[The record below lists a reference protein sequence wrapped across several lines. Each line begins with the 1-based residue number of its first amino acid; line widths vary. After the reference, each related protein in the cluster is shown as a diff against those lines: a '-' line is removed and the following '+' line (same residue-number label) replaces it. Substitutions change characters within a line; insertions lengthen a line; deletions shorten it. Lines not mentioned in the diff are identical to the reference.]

1 MVSVDRN
8 ALISQIVSLNPQLKP
23 DELRKLSD
31 AQLQAKLSQTLAG
44 DNDDFFIGLQIE
56 HSNSVVNLKNYNK
69 KTYTDNNE
77 NEITEYLDN
86 DNNILERTTK
96 STDENG
102 NVTERTVTYQNHKP
116 IHTSLKKNGNT
127 IEKSDLTYKTS
138 DDGTDY
144 VEISTIGAD
153 KSETVSYVLLTD
165 DNGSIYNDVLFG
177 KAKTKLDGTTVHVS
191 RNKGTLLEQINKPN
205 GKSVLNIYNGN
216 DFQAYDDNDL
226 NKLYQRTDMNGSV
239 RDVLYDGNGNTYSTV
254 NAGDSWAIIAQRYN
268 VPENKLR
275 ALNKQKGELKPGQ
288 RILIPGEFNADSAP
302 LKKTESPEVAKL
314 KAENAERNRLF
325 KIKQKQFEEN
335 FNNIIKNK
343 TIPAANNLSSNI
355 TLGKKDKISI
365 EDFVKNVLH
374 LDTSKEVGKKVLFRL
389 AQLPQEALNKISYTD
404 FEQKQIGGMFAP
416 KTNDFSNASFDDIA
430 NALLVRAGINV
441 KYNQEIIADN
451 IKQKAVQSQKN
462 KLGINEQKFSQE
474 MLANIYDNAAN
485 MLEQYYNNHGVF
497 DAGTYMEATK
507 NILDKILP
515 DNILG
520 QDFRGTLHIASDCRK
535 IAQRIRNLHS
545 ENPMQFKKEFAQLK
559 KDGIVS
565 TEFNEQNIKE
575 FMNLVQSG
583 NVDINSDK
591 FKKACQKAFG
601 FNGLEQTE
609 DYTKL
614 WNTAGNVGDIAN
626 LLMTLGASAELKV
639 MGKTT
644 QATFNM
650 LEKGAAKILS
660 KSAAAKGAKLGT
672 SMFMGGSSLAGYTLT
687 KETLNNLSNPMR
699 DAKDWDTWKQ
709 TGIASA
715 ESFGFGAFG
724 GLLNETVVAPI
735 VKAIEKPAAKATQAV
750 TKAFAEQG
758 ELSGKEI
765 LQPALKGNE
774 VNIDGFLGIFKLS
787 SQEYATL
794 ARTATAKTVG
804 FGTEV
809 AGFTAYETTL
819 ATVKDI
825 IDPKTGRLPEDMT
838 LGNLT
843 KHLKEQFANLG
854 TIKSVSLFLMMSKG
868 GKMAQKAMMTQM
880 IASSEKLS
888 DLKFKKAEIN
898 GQEFYEV
905 TYPNGAR
912 KIVDTPEQAIAL
924 SQFALQMDM
933 ITATSEAK
941 DTPQGMLDVE
951 KQELITK
958 ASREN
963 PANRVEEKV
972 REEWQKTDLETSAT
986 DEKVDLFNLD
996 TDAGLKTSTPEIKN
1010 ETTSLILNGKL
1021 NENLTKRYDEM
1032 GRVFT
1037 EIAQRRSADIQ
1048 KLADQYPNDKQKVAD
1063 GIVKILSEEFGMQGY
1078 EPPIVLKDT
1087 QGADG
1092 GADWPNGR
1100 IIINKEITNLKQLT
1114 TMISHEYVHMLQF
1127 RDIVVQYGEQGVK
1140 DLINNDKSI
1149 PQDKK
1154 EQAINAALN
1163 NPYNKHLIASY
1174 NAQKAQSGSID
1185 YYVRRIYKDE
1195 FTNTIGTDDME
1206 GYTNQVA
1213 EREAY
1218 YGGSEH
1224 IGNNT
1229 TSLDQTNI
1237 GMAPADGAMAALRAR
1252 MKAQLMKGKQTHND
1266 VEVKTKKQKPSTQ
1279 FEIAGDG
1286 QIHFKETPAGKLNED
1301 KTIFTKL
1308 VETQNY
1314 DYALAKT
1321 KIDFTDFAKD
1331 GIPLEYSRNQFLK
1344 DLQKILDSNPEE
1356 KEQIMKEF
1364 NIKFNQTS
1372 FNSLGFELEDIPR
1385 IKIKKTYTEAEQKII
1400 NLIEKFTT
1408 GNKSTIA
1415 NFETK
1420 SLLDS
1425 ILQTF
1430 PEFAL
1435 VVGKKQ
1441 HNTHQYSLDIHTLK
1455 NLQDNLVNPKYKEL
1469 DSESQLVLKYATIL
1483 HDLGKTFIGDFK
1495 PDNGH
1500 EVLSAKYAEQILE
1513 RFDLPQ
1519 EIKNRII
1526 NQVLHHNWF
1535 EQYNNPNNSFSAQDV
1550 VNMFGSKEDVIIA
1563 EIMAKSDYANI
1574 SENFHLNGRRNGYA
1588 TNKISQGQFDYL
1600 MARKFAE
1607 INNLFKEKSNKNNE
1621 SKSETPSENTLVSND
1636 SFNLIKDKNLLE
1648 NIKKGKVPKTRASE
1662 NAIINAY
1669 KKIYAPKHNGIFE
1682 SKVINEYTTKYT
1694 VKDKNGKILREC
1706 IYNKEDTS
1714 NNKDIFYQYNEMGN
1728 LELIIEL
1735 NSDAKIKLIR
1745 QISADTEFVTET
1757 IIYDIKNENPNK
1769 QELQD
1774 VTSNSDT
1781 SIKNIKS
1788 RNANIIENQK
1798 DVSYKFTEEDKFT
1811 GIYVDP
1817 LTHKKLDLSCFIDS
1831 TGKVCVDI
1839 VKEDSQGKTTTEQKQ
1854 MNWYYN
1860 NNTDNL
1866 QIIDL
1871 KSGEKRD
1878 ISQGQ
1883 EYLNYFIDL
1892 QNAVKSGKLREF
1904 NFNAYISEMMPI
1916 EKLALIAQTINLPKD
1931 QAQEHILTDYKSG
1944 SSPYQTHAIKKPD
1957 GEIILPQTNWGK
1969 RKALQK
1975 ELDKHTIPYTIE
1987 VNRYEDWGYLN
1998 SITIKDSNLSFGERI
2013 RQLQQASDA
2022 EKNKFL
2028 TDVCMQQPL
2037 QRDDFM
2043 STFLNS
2049 ETTYFSHKP
2058 VKLCI
2063 TLPKGTHGLYIE
2075 DLISKSGYE
2084 SELLIQM
2091 KQAYRITNI
2100 QFIDEKPIIY
2110 MELIIKDITKGTK

>member
-31 AQLQAKLSQTLAG
+31 AQLQTKLSQTLAG
-44 DNDDFFIGLQIE
+44 DNDDLFLGLQVE

-239 RDVLYDGNGNTYSTV
+239 REVIYDGNGNTYSTV

-275 ALNKQKGELKPGQ
+275 ALNKQKGALKPGQ

-302 LKKTESPEVAKL
+302 LKRTESPEVAKL
-314 KAENAERNRLF
+314 KAENAERNRLL
-325 KIKQKQFEEN
+325 KIEQKQFEEN
-335 FNNIIKNK
+335 FNSIIKNK

-355 TLGKKDKISI
+355 TFGKKDKVSI

-451 IKQKAVQSQKN
+451 IKQKSVQSQKN

-485 MLEQYYNNHGVF
+485 MLEQYYNNHGIF

-545 ENPMQFKKEFAQLK
+545 ENPMQFKQEFAQLK
-559 KDGIVS
+559 KDGIVN

-601 FNGLEQTE
+601 FNGFENTE
-609 DYTKL
+609 NYTKL
-614 WNTAGNVGDIAN
+614 WSTAGNIGDIAIM
-626 LLMTLGASAELKV
+626 LMTLGASARLKV

-644 QATFNM
+644 QTTFNM
-650 LEKGAAKILS
+650 LEKGAAKIFS

-672 SMFMGGSSLAGYTLT
+672 SMFMGGNTLAGYTLT

-765 LQPALKGNE
+765 LQTALKGNE

-809 AGFTAYETTL
+809 AGFTAYETAL
-819 ATVKDI
+819 DTVKDI

-838 LGNLT
+838 LDNLT
-843 KHLKEQFANLG
+843 KYLEEKFGEQFANLG

-880 IASSEKLS
+880 IASSEKLNN
-888 DLKFKKAEIN
+888 LKFKKAEIN

-912 KIVDTPEQAIAL
+912 KIVDMPEQAIAL

-933 ITATSEAK
+933 ITATSEVKDTPQGMNVKVKSDGSTVVK

-951 KQELITK
+951 EHELIKK
-958 ASREN
+958 ASKEY
-963 PANRVEEKV
+963 PASRVEEKV
-972 REEWQKTDLETSAT
+972 REEWQKADLETSAP

-996 TDAGLKTSTPEIKN
+996 IDAGLKTSTPEIKN
-1010 ETTSLILNGKL
+1010 ETTSLILHDKL
-1021 NENLTKRYDEM
+1021 NEHLTKRYEETDQIFK
-1032 GRVFT
+1032 G
-1037 EIAQRRSADIQ
+1037 IAQRRSADIQ
-1048 KLADQYPNDKQKVAD
+1048 KLVDQYPNDKQKIAE
-1063 GIVKILSEEFGMQGY
+1063 GIVKILSEEVGMQGF
-1078 EPPIVLKDT
+1078 EPSVLVTNFKGLDLSGAASPIKGKIL
-1087 QGADG
+1087 
-1092 GADWPNGR
+1092 
-1100 IIINKEITNLKQLT
+1100 INDEVSDLGSLTEIV
-1114 TMISHEYVHMLQF
+1114 SHEFIHMMQI
-1127 RDIVVQYGEQGVK
+1127 RAIVIQYGEQGLRDYVERNTSIPENQKEAALKDMLENDYYKNLLEDHNAQKVAEGTVDFYKINVYRNEMAHPKTFGTEEEYLSQLTEIEAYGLGSHSLGGNTEGLYNVK
-1140 DLINNDKSI
+1140 FENSKSSIKFEDVKVLGSTLGGNKSLLALPDGAIIFIDEVTGNEVEVGTIGQTSMETVKRNIEQNNNNQDKGSAIIISDNTGKSI
-1149 PQDKK
+1149 NFGNIEEISIEPQVGVEIDSDILGGFFTSKGTKLQIKSSKEDIQVINDNGDVISLGSKK
-1154 EQAINAALN
+1154 EVLASLALETTSSLKTSIKQRLRKKVAK
-1163 NPYNKHLIASY
+1163 YMLKTSLGRKVISGIH
-1174 NAQKAQSGSID
+1174 NAQKAIQIETKALESDKGNFYD
-1185 YYVRRIYKDE
+1185 EYMKYKD
-1195 FTNTIGTDDME
+1195 DDVARNSKAFKL
-1206 GYTNQVA
+1206 YTNPKFQDLQERWYKHMERTGSNEKMLA
-1213 EREAY
+1213 EVKMKSNMSEAELIEY
-1218 YGGSEH
+1218 
-1224 IGNNT
+1224 T
-1229 TSLDQTNI
+1229 
-1237 GMAPADGAMAALRAR
+1237 R
-1252 MKAQLMKGKQTHND
+1252 
-1266 VEVKTKKQKPSTQ
+1266 KTKK
-1279 FEIAGDG
+1279 
-1286 QIHFKETPAGKLNED
+1286 
-1301 KTIFTKL
+1301 
-1308 VETQNY
+1308 
-1314 DYALAKT
+1314 
-1321 KIDFTDFAKD
+1321 
-1331 GIPLEYSRNQFLK
+1331 
-1344 DLQKILDSNPEE
+1344 LDSNVSDQEVLRQARVEMIQEMIETAGVGPTKFAQIISNNEGTLDAIE
-1356 KEQIMKEF
+1356 KELSPEAKDAVLGTTSKCHPTRTKEEAQTYVDQAFGVNKYKVIKQMGTASMGETYLAERTDGSKCIMKMLKKGIDEEQLQLEEELYTMLIREF
-1364 NIKFNQTS
+1364 NDNPKSAESQIATMHQCYQDWAD
-1372 FNSLGFELEDIPR
+1372 ELYFDSELNANKQLAQGAQRYKVADATDLSPD
-1385 IKIKKTYTEAEQKII
+1385 KKVLVMDVAGGVQMNKLMEMLQFYTE
-1400 NLIEKFTT
+1400 NPSSY
-1408 GNKSTIA
+1408 ST
-1415 NFETK
+1415 
-1420 SLLDS
+1420 
-1425 ILQTF
+1425 
-1430 PEFAL
+1430 
-1435 VVGKKQ
+1435 
-1441 HNTHQYSLDIHTLK
+1441 
-1455 NLQDNLVNPKYKEL
+1455 
-1469 DSESQLVLKYATIL
+1469 KYA
-1483 HDLGKTFIGDFK
+1483 K
-1495 PDNGH
+1495 
-1500 EVLSAKYAEQILE
+1500 
-1513 RFDLPQ
+1513 
-1519 EIKNRII
+1519 EIKNYPWLAEPENI
-1526 NQVLHHNWF
+1526 LAKL
-1535 EQYNNPNNSFSAQDV
+1535 P
-1550 VNMFGSKEDVIIA
+1550 DVITKTFDEQFMFMKEGGKSLMHGDPHMGNYFINVDEKGNFVPEFIDTGLCIERDGETIKKDIKFFTDYAVGNSKGIA
-1563 EIMAKSDYANI
+1563 EYFLDQCDIGN
-1574 SENFHLNGRRNGYA
+1574 LNREKLL
-1588 TNKISQGQFDYL
+1588 NKI
-1600 MARKFAE
+1600 E
-1607 INNLFKEKSNKNNE
+1607 
-1621 SKSETPSENTLVSND
+1621 
-1636 SFNLIKDKNLLE
+1636 
-1648 NIKKGKVPKTRASE
+1648 
-1662 NAIINAY
+1662 
-1669 KKIYAPKHNGIFE
+1669 
-1682 SKVINEYTTKYT
+1682 
-1694 VKDKNGKILREC
+1694 
-1706 IYNKEDTS
+1706 
-1714 NNKDIFYQYNEMGN
+1714 
-1728 LELIIEL
+1728 
-1735 NSDAKIKLIR
+1735 
-1745 QISADTEFVTET
+1745 
-1757 IIYDIKNENPNK
+1757 YDIKNEIFNK
-1769 QELQD
+1769 QSNITNFLTVQSSINTILGRYNIALSPKGATAMKAQVQFFTAICQLNGLRGKSFELKTILKD
-1774 VTSNSDT
+1774 IPKSLGKMIRYNVNPLKSLKGA
-1781 SIKNIKS
+1781 IKYAFNNPESTVSTAYQFMVDAPTIK
-1788 RNANIIENQK
+1788 
-1798 DVSYKFTEEDKFT
+1798 
-1811 GIYVDP
+1811 
-1817 LTHKKLDLSCFIDS
+1817 KK
-1831 TGKVCVDI
+1831 
-1839 VKEDSQGKTTTEQKQ
+1839 KTD
-1854 MNWYYN
+1854 
-1860 NNTDNL
+1860 NTD
-1866 QIIDL
+1866 
-1871 KSGEKRD
+1871 
-1878 ISQGQ
+1878 
-1883 EYLNYFIDL
+1883 
-1892 QNAVKSGKLREF
+1892 
-1904 NFNAYISEMMPI
+1904 
-1916 EKLALIAQTINLPKD
+1916 
-1931 QAQEHILTDYKSG
+1931 
-1944 SSPYQTHAIKKPD
+1944 
-1957 GEIILPQTNWGK
+1957 
-1969 RKALQK
+1969 
-1975 ELDKHTIPYTIE
+1975 
-1987 VNRYEDWGYLN
+1987 
-1998 SITIKDSNLSFGERI
+1998 
-2013 RQLQQASDA
+2013 
-2022 EKNKFL
+2022 
-2028 TDVCMQQPL
+2028 
-2037 QRDDFM
+2037 
-2043 STFLNS
+2043 
-2049 ETTYFSHKP
+2049 
-2058 VKLCI
+2058 
-2063 TLPKGTHGLYIE
+2063 
-2075 DLISKSGYE
+2075 
-2084 SELLIQM
+2084 QM
-2091 KQAYRITNI
+2091 K
-2100 QFIDEKPIIY
+2100 E
-2110 MELIIKDITKGTK
+2110 